1 MFVGQKWKMLDNQ
14 ITDACNEAQDNVK
27 YLYSL
32 EKFCEPLYRCDPTE
46 MGSHIPSLMFA
57 IRMIYSTS
65 RYYNT
70 TERATALLVK
80 VIACQCFLKFFST
93 TSYYPF
99 RVTNQMVTACKAF
112 LNKDGPVWHQAKS
125 DMIDK
130 MNVCL
135 KLYKTYYECFQ
146 ETRKLMKESPDEDTF
161 GCSEMYIFGKFET
174 FQERLEKEK
183 PPPVHPTEIRTS
195 ISPSSAV
202 ELQHDKRSSRIEG
215 IELYSV
221 KFAQMFKK
229 ILTKKY
235 DVLNHRNRD
244 FDSDY
249 VDFKRTVSNI
259 EAELRSFLSDCLARV
274 PNIYEA
280 LRLLAR
286 WCHKSKY
293 RNYVP
298 TNPQSSRAY
307 CIRRQAV
314 CLLSFVTVLFRRF
327 EKLQLS
333 CLKLE
338 KWYMN
343 VVEMLQE
350 EIGRLRDMYNE
361 ERHDP
366 PLPRNM
372 PPVAGRI
379 YWIRQLYKRI
389 EEPMNTLKTK
399 GDVLLSSKSVKCI
412 KMYNALAQCLVHYE
426 IIYHNAWCELVSQV
440 RIALSRPVLLKNPRT
455 FRYSVNFDLYI
466 VEVIRE
472 TEYMWKLD
480 LKVPD
485 VAQIVAFS
493 KKKILFAFEQI
504 KKLVAENDSIRSDI
518 ITIFVS
524 MIRSQLFKMEKAFQ
538 PGLSVITWTSL
549 KIPHFCE
556 NISSILHEVG
566 TFVKEVNDLKAARI
580 DEVLEEMSAM
590 LLVWLPDEDAVSPPN
605 FLAKNIALRQEIAGE
620 LESKSS
626 TVEKAVI
633 ELINCFVSTIDCPE
647 IQDEMFNWLDPM
659 KANRI
664 MGSQTRLNFL
674 SDEAAF
680 REVEKI
686 NQADLPLIVQDCME
700 MFSFFNQKNLEA
712 LVAATKN
719 SLEALRKRVVQSR
732 LGSSTNPEFVPELP
746 IFSTYL
752 VVKIPQIVVEPTL
765 EDIQQHFAQG
775 VTNIIDTHKSI
786 ILWGERAKEK
796 PRTLPFVG
804 SDEEVHEVKDSTKLQ
819 NYHRLV
825 SEHKEVTRGMM
836 ILHGTILLL
845 KPDVEAIRNGPS
857 LINTFAYNPNEL
869 KKKEKNMTPLTY
881 HVGEFPEKMKL
892 ALSVECA
899 AWKHCLGRLL
909 KTNYKEKLDEM
920 VDFISDHGNILQRKI
935 KDLDDVRLAMNCLE
949 DVRENFIHID
959 MSLDLVEEMYA
970 TFTKFDVSV
979 PRDDIERVD
988 SLRSVLS

>member
-1 MFVGQKWKMLDNQ
+1 
-14 ITDACNEAQDNVK
+14 
-27 YLYSL
+27 
-32 EKFCEPLYRCDPTE
+32 
-46 MGSHIPSLMFA
+46 
-57 IRMIYSTS
+57 
-65 RYYNT
+65 
-70 TERATALLVK
+70 
-80 VIACQCFLKFFST
+80 
-93 TSYYPF
+93 
-99 RVTNQMVTACKAF
+99 MVTACKAF

-125 DMIDK
+125 DMIEK

-174 FQERLEKEK
+174 FQERLEKIID
-183 PPPVHPTEIRTS
+183 VLNTVITYS
-195 ISPSSAV
+195 ILQSS
-202 ELQHDKRSSRIEG
+202 KIEG

-259 EAELRSFLSDCLARV
+259 EAELRNFLSDCLARV

-280 LRLLAR
+280 LRLLA
-286 WCHKSKY
+286 
-293 RNYVP
+293 
-298 TNPQSSRAY
+298 
-307 CIRRQAV
+307 
-314 CLLSFVTVLFRRF
+314 RF

-389 EEPMNTLKTK
+389 EEPMNTLKIK

-426 IIYHNAWCELVSQV
+426 IIYHKAWCELVSQV

-455 FRYSVNFDLYI
+455 FRYSVNFDPYI

-493 KKKILFAFEQI
+493 KKKILSAFEQI
-504 KKLVAENDSIRSDI
+504 KKLVTENDSIRSDI

-549 KIPHFCE
+549 KIPYFCE
-556 NISSILHEVG
+556 NISSVLHEVG

-590 LLVWLPDEDAVSPPN
+590 LLVWLPDEDAVSPPD
-605 FLAKNIALRQEIAGE
+605 FLAKNIALRQEIADE

-647 IQDEMFNWLDPM
+647 IQEERFNWLDPM

-664 MGSQTRLNFL
+664 MGSQTRINFL
-674 SDEAAF
+674 SDEAGDSVLLHSGMSDRPHHATPVELDPCDMCIACAMSRELRAGCCWKAVITESSKSAISF

-686 NQADLPLIVQDCME
+686 NQADLPLIFQDCME

-719 SLEALRKRVVQSR
+719 SLEALRKRVVQSSR

-775 VTNIIDTHKSI
+775 VTNIIDTHKAI
-786 ILWGERAKEK
+786 VLWGERAKEK

-804 SDEEVHEVKDSTKLQ
+804 SDEEVHEAKDSTKLQ

-845 KPDVEAIRNGPS
+845 KSDVEAIRN
-857 LINTFAYNPNEL
+857 
-869 KKKEKNMTPLTY
+869 KKKEKEKSLTPLTCD
-881 HVGEFPEKMKL
+881 VGEFPEKMKL

-920 VDFISDHGNILQRKI
+920 VDFISDHSNILQRKI

-949 DVRENFIHID
+949 DVRENFIRID

-988 SLRSVLS
+988 SLRYQFQNMLISAKKTQEELIEVQEPFRLELVGGVDNFAADVDKFNKDFEESGPMVPGIPAREASDRVLLFQARFDDLWRRFEMYSSGEKLFGME

>member
-1 MFVGQKWKMLDNQ
+1 MLDNQ

-80 VIACQCFLKFFST
+80 
-93 TSYYPF
+93 
-99 RVTNQMVTACKAF
+99 VTNQMVTACKAF

-174 FQERLEKEK
+174 FQERLEKIID
-183 PPPVHPTEIRTS
+183 VLNTVITYS
-195 ISPSSAV
+195 I
-202 ELQHDKRSSRIEG
+202 LQSSRIEG

-249 VDFKRTVSNI
+249 VEFKRTVSNI

-280 LRLLAR
+280 LRLLA
-286 WCHKSKY
+286 
-293 RNYVP
+293 
-298 TNPQSSRAY
+298 
-307 CIRRQAV
+307 RRQAV

-379 YWIRQLYKRI
+379 YWIRQMYKRI

-455 FRYSVNFDLYI
+455 FRYSVNFDPYI

-493 KKKILFAFEQI
+493 KKKIIFAFEQI

-674 SDEAAF
+674 SDEAVCSSFGQKGLFRLFQSNLMITVQLVNLFAHQAWLAF
-680 REVEKI
+680 VELFNDRCSPFCGAHLVDPVAPQGPFEGDREGPWREGSASYRGDPGRKEGYVELLRQEKKNTREHFNGGLFPQWGGDQCGAVQRMTDPASCLSALFI
-686 NQADLPLIVQDCME
+686 PPSWVVREDLARCR
-700 MFSFFNQKNLEA
+700 
-712 LVAATKN
+712 AAM
-719 SLEALRKRVVQSR
+719 RK
-732 LGSSTNPEFVPELP
+732 E
-746 IFSTYL
+746 
-752 VVKIPQIVVEPTL
+752 
-765 EDIQQHFAQG
+765 
-775 VTNIIDTHKSI
+775 
-786 ILWGERAKEK
+786 
-796 PRTLPFVG
+796 
-804 SDEEVHEVKDSTKLQ
+804 
-819 NYHRLV
+819 
-825 SEHKEVTRGMM
+825 RGM
-836 ILHGTILLL
+836 
-845 KPDVEAIRNGPS
+845 
-857 LINTFAYNPNEL
+857 
-869 KKKEKNMTPLTY
+869 
-881 HVGEFPEKMKL
+881 
-892 ALSVECA
+892 
-899 AWKHCLGRLL
+899 LG
-909 KTNYKEKLDEM
+909 
-920 VDFISDHGNILQRKI
+920 
-935 KDLDDVRLAMNCLE
+935 
-949 DVRENFIHID
+949 
-959 MSLDLVEEMYA
+959 
-970 TFTKFDVSV
+970 
-979 PRDDIERVD
+979 
-988 SLRSVLS
+988 